1 MTIAYCPGL
10 RRPHYLKT
18 QCQNLLRQLFGGS
31 HSVRAKVKTFKCNF
45 SVMSIVDPKDVRV
58 VIGVRTNESVEG
70 MSGRWLRL
78 LGGRSSRPAAGSYD
92 STPAHYVRL
101 ARRMKRQTGPAIP
114 QLTPPFKAPFV
125 VEVEVAELL
134 VEVPDGMAPDPLSGT

>member
-1 MTIAYCPGL
+1 M
-10 RRPHYLKT
+10 
-18 QCQNLLRQLFGGS
+18 
-31 HSVRAKVKTFKCNF
+31 SV
-45 SVMSIVDPKDVRV
+45 VDPKDVRV
-58 VIGVRTNESVEG
+58 VVGVRTNESVEG

-78 LGGRSSRPAAGSYD
+78 LGGGSSRPAAGSYD

-101 ARRMKRQTGPAIP
+101 AIRMKRQAGPAIP

-134 VEVPDGMAPDPLSGT
+134 VGEVEVPDGMAPDPLSGT